1 MLYVYSLSCYTPTD
15 VDPLFLKSS
24 DCFINEQ
31 TTDITMNVGLKQ
43 FFFSNLVYN
52 VKPTIINSPRINPD
66 QYASRVLVLI
76 NTLLVSCIDLVQ
88 MLSSHQHSCSD
99 PTQTK
104 SAE

>member
-1 MLYVYSLSCYTPTD
+1 MLDL
-15 VDPLFLKSS
+15 
-24 DCFINEQ
+24 NR
-31 TTDITMNVGLKQ
+31 